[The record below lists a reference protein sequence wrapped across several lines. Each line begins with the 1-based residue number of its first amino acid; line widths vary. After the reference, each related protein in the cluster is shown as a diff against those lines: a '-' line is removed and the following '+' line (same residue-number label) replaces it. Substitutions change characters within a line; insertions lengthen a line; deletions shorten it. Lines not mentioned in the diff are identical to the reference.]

1 MSIKKFK
8 EFVNESANI
17 VVYNENL
24 LQVVYDEIKK
34 QGGKYI
40 NLNNID
46 VSNVTEMNNLFAESS
61 EIITLDISSWDTS
74 NVESAA
80 YMFSDCSKL
89 EEINANWLDFSNC
102 TDMEGI
108 FAGCKSLKTLP
119 SETWKMNSNVNKE
132 DWLLETPFENNDAEP
147 TIEDSYI
154 IN

>member
-1 MSIKKFK
+1 
-8 EFVNESANI
+8 
-17 VVYNENL
+17 
-24 LQVVYDEIKK
+24 
-34 QGGKYI
+34 
-40 NLNNID
+40 